1 MNLNSKKLTIP
12 DLISVGVFTAIYF
25 VLVTIAT
32 FSCALLPGVGNIL
45 LPAVAALISG
55 SVYMLLAAK
64 LQKFGGISI
73 MGLVMGLFFFVSGH
87 FVLSFA
93 ANIVC
98 GVLAD
103 WVASRSQYRSK
114 KVLLASYVIFSYGL
128 TGPILPLWFMKDA
141 YIANLTARG
150 KDAAYIDTLFA
161 PINNGGF
168 VAAMAAILVCAVL
181 GGLFGQLLANLML
194 FFHVGTGAEAVATG
208 LFLLLF
214 FLSGHTRTGIR
225 LSVVYFGLLAID
237 LFVVPLAGESI
248 LLNLLSLVSVG
259 IRMML
264 PCIITGAYAFSTTT
278 IGELTAALRR
288 MHVPESVIIPCAVVV
303 RFFPTVQEDY
313 HQIHNAMALR
323 GIAEGK
329 GALLLHPMQSLEY
342 ILMPL
347 LMNGNNVAQDLSVA
361 ALTKGIGLPGTHTCM
376 TELHL
381 TVWDFIY
388 PALCTLPLLWK
399 GGILL

>member
-1 MNLNSKKLTIP
+1 MRFRMDP
-12 DLISVGVFTAIYF
+12 R
-25 VLVTIAT
+25 
-32 FSCALLPGVGNIL
+32 
-45 LPAVAALISG
+45 
-55 SVYMLLAAK
+55 AK
-64 LQKFGGISI
+64 L
-73 MGLVMGLFFFVSGH
+73 
-87 FVLSFA
+87 
-93 ANIVC
+93 
-98 GVLAD
+98 
-103 WVASRSQYRSK
+103 Y
-114 KVLLASYVIFSYGL
+114 LL
-128 TGPILPLWFMKDA
+128 
-141 YIANLTARG
+141 
-150 KDAAYIDTLFA
+150 
-161 PINNGGF
+161 
-168 VAAMAAILVCAVL
+168 
-181 GGLFGQLLANLML
+181 LLANLML

-237 LFVVPLAGESI
+237 LFVVPLAGEGI

-278 IGELTAALRR
+278 VGELTSALRR
-288 MHVPESVIIPCAVVV
+288 MHVPESVIIPSAVVV

-313 HQIHNAMALR
+313 HQIRNAMALR

>member
-1 MNLNSKKLTIP
+1 MRFRMDT
-12 DLISVGVFTAIYF
+12 
-25 VLVTIAT
+25 
-32 FSCALLPGVGNIL
+32 CQ
-45 LPAVAALISG
+45 AV
-55 SVYMLLAAK
+55 
-64 LQKFGGISI
+64 
-73 MGLVMGLFFFVSGH
+73 
-87 FVLSFA
+87 FA
-93 ANIVC
+93 AAGQPDALFPCWDWGRGGSDRVVPAAVFPLRAHSHRHPVEC
-98 GVLAD
+98 G
-103 WVASRSQYRSK
+103 
-114 KVLLASYVIFSYGL
+114 LL
-128 TGPILPLWFMKDA
+128 
-141 YIANLTARG
+141 
-150 KDAAYIDTLFA
+150 
-161 PINNGGF
+161 
-168 VAAMAAILVCAVL
+168 C
-181 GGLFGQLLANLML
+181 
-194 FFHVGTGAEAVATG
+194 
-208 LFLLLF
+208 
-214 FLSGHTRTGIR
+214 
-225 LSVVYFGLLAID
+225 LLAID
-237 LFVVPLAGESI
+237 LFVVPLAGEGI

>member
-1 MNLNSKKLTIP
+1 MRFRMDP
-12 DLISVGVFTAIYF
+12 R
-25 VLVTIAT
+25 
-32 FSCALLPGVGNIL
+32 
-45 LPAVAALISG
+45 
-55 SVYMLLAAK
+55 AK
-64 LQKFGGISI
+64 L
-73 MGLVMGLFFFVSGH
+73 
-87 FVLSFA
+87 
-93 ANIVC
+93 
-98 GVLAD
+98 
-103 WVASRSQYRSK
+103 Y
-114 KVLLASYVIFSYGL
+114 LL
-128 TGPILPLWFMKDA
+128 
-141 YIANLTARG
+141 
-150 KDAAYIDTLFA
+150 
-161 PINNGGF
+161 
-168 VAAMAAILVCAVL
+168 
-181 GGLFGQLLANLML
+181 LLANLML
-194 FFHVGTGAEAVATG
+194 FFHVGTGAEAVATE

-237 LFVVPLAGESI
+237 LFVVPLAGEGI
-248 LLNLLSLVSVG
+248 LLNLLSL
-259 IRMML
+259 
-264 PCIITGAYAFSTTT
+264 
-278 IGELTAALRR
+278 
-288 MHVPESVIIPCAVVV
+288 V

-313 HQIHNAMALR
+313 HQIRNAMALR